1 MRKFTTL
8 TEAKNSLPTTCRQ
21 SGIMYRCVDTGNL
34 YLIETLASG
43 EVSMR
48 MMVVSESIEL
58 MSPTKPCF
66 QGPTK
71 PCFQVNMV
79 NLVEEYMK
87 NANTEDIKIF
97 NDMYHPDRNG

>member
-48 MMVVSESIEL
+48 MMVVSETIEL
-58 MSPTKPCF
+58 MS
-66 QGPTK
+66 PTK

>member
-1 MRKFTTL
+1 MKLTL
-8 TEAKNSLPTTCRQ
+8 TEAKDSLPTTCRQ

-58 MSPTKPCF
+58 ME
-66 QGPTK
+66 PTK
-71 PCFQVNMV
+71 PCFQVNMTT
-79 NLVEEYMK
+79 LIGEYMK
-87 NANTEDIKIF
+87 NANAEDTKIF
-97 NDMYHPDRNG
+97 NQLYHPNQNG